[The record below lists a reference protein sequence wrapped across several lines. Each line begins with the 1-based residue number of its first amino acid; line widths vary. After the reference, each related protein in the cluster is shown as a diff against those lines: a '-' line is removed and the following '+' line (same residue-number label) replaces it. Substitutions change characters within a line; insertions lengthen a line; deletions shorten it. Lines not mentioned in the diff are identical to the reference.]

1 VVVSDGI
8 INSTII
14 ANKKIICKGKR
25 AAIVGGHLRASEEI
39 NAKILGSVSGSETI
53 LEVGYDPKSKERLD
67 ALNRR
72 REELLKESEDVNLNL
87 GTLMNLK
94 KMKKTL
100 PEEKERYY
108 QELLNRKREIAE
120 ELEKIKTESEEIK
133 NYLSQLKISGKICSS
148 STVFPGVKIYIKD
161 VFLEVK
167 NEFKGVTFIAE
178 GNLVKVT
185 KYEEPEDEDLQK
197 R

>member
-1 VVVSDGI
+1 
-8 INSTII
+8 
-14 ANKKIICKGKR
+14 
-25 AAIVGGHLRASEEI
+25 
-39 NAKILGSVSGSETI
+39 
-53 LEVGYDPKSKERLD
+53 
-67 ALNRR
+67 LNRR

-87 GTLMNLK
+87 STLMNLK